1 MDLPKAMQG
10 TNAVQ
15 KKSLEEQLKLRE
27 MESAAIAR
35 DAKQEMIKEAE
46 KQFAVAK
53 QQFSKLKAEKD
64 ALAATVA
71 KQAQAMK
78 DAEAKWAQDQRE
90 AEAAISADRSR
101 REEAEQQLSKVK
113 AQVGE
118 ERERA
123 DKAEATAKEANDKL
137 VESTKINVEL
147 MAMLDQ

>member
-1 MDLPKAMQG
+1 MPVEVLPA
-10 TNAVQ
+10 
-15 KKSLEEQLKLRE
+15 LRE
-27 MESAAIAR
+27 NGS
-35 DAKQEMIKEAE
+35 
-46 KQFAVAK
+46 
-53 QQFSKLKAEKD
+53 
-64 ALAATVA
+64 
-71 KQAQAMK
+71 
-78 DAEAKWAQDQRE
+78 QDQRE